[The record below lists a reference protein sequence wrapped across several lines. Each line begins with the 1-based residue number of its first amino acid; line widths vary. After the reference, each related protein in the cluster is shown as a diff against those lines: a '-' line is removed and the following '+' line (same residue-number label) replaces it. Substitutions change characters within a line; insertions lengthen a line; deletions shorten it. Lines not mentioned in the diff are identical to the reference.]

1 MPVKD
6 ILDFSYY
13 KELTPFGY
21 KRDCLFNGLKT
32 QQEVKQRRTH
42 RMNSLQPINNH
53 RCCTKPHLLDLE

>member
-6 ILDFSYY
+6 ILDFSCY
-13 KELTPFGY
+13 KELTP
-21 KRDCLFNGLKT
+21 GLKT

-53 RCCTKPHLLDLE
+53 RCFTKPHLLDLE